1 MEYVDLTDDD
11 SLSDKIKINLHM
23 FSALMLNRVGGE
35 IHGANVVIV
44 DESAPRRRT
53 LELMKQLAQQ
63 VASATPLAT
72 VQYSASALDR
82 ETAFYRLTDQ
92 DTRLSPRNTA

>member
-1 MEYVDLTDDD
+1 MSANCDGGSLTD
-11 SLSDKIKINLHM
+11 KMKINLHI
-23 FSALMLNRVGGE
+23 FGALMLNGVGGE
-35 IHGANVVIV
+35 VHDADVVAV

-53 LELMKQLAQQ
+53 LSSWSSWRSQ

-72 VQYSASALDR
+72 AWYSASALDR
-82 ETAFYRLTDQ
+82 ETTVCRLADQ